1 MFAVINDK
9 NLKHFKNEMI
19 HIFFVFYKYILYL
32 TYIIIL
38 YNEKHMPYNETQLII
53 VQPKKKKIASI
64 LKPLFYCWTRSNGL
78 TSEYPD

>member
-53 VQPKKKKIASI
+53 VQPKKKKDSLNSQAIV
-64 LKPLFYCWTRSNGL
+64 LLLDFNGL